1 MIEIDSKRVV
11 LPAKGIPGGWSYG
24 TAVAALPGTRSV
36 VLSLPS
42 AGSRSPWCAVDLDFG
57 HVTKGTGMPGPFRQL
72 VVPPDETGDP
82 RRPWVLGSHGVG
94 RLEIDADRPT
104 VSGVVRKGIG
114 TYPNRME
121 HYRPG
126 LLAVGH
132 PHRDSV
138 VLLSTTDG
146 VVVKRLRASGSPAYG
161 LPDGLLRMV
170 SFHHGRAYD
179 VDTAAHRVVRRHELP
194 SGKGARLVGEELVA
208 LVGERRPFQV
218 STAAGPEEVAFPG
231 GWAVAATE
239 LVSYDAETL
248 AVRHRAALPEETVE
262 VLGRDAAGRI
272 VVGHRRG
279 ISILVPPTYAEVG
292 RFDTDRVIVGAGM
305 VPGTNLAA
313 VVPNDPR
320 EPVLEMLRW

>member
-1 MIEIDSKRVV
+1 MIEISNRTLA
-11 LPAKGIPGGWSYG
+11 LPAKAVPGGWSYG

-36 VLSLPS
+36 VVSLPS
-42 AGSRSPWCAVDLDFG
+42 AGSRSPWCAVDLAFG
-57 HVTKGTGMPGPFRQL
+57 HVTRGTGMPGPLRQL
-72 VVPPDETGDP
+72 VVPEDSSGD
-82 RRPWVLGSHGVG
+82 RRPWVLAIHGLG
-94 RLEIDADRPT
+94 RLELDTDRPT
-104 VSGVVRKGIG
+104 VSEVIRKGIG
-114 TYPNRME
+114 TYPATLVE
-121 HYRPG
+121 YAAG
-126 LLAVGH
+126 VLAVGH

-138 VLLSTTDG
+138 VLVSTADG
-146 VVVKRLRASGSPAYG
+146 SVIKRLRASGSVGYV

-179 VDTAAHRVVRRHELP
+179 VDTDAHRVVRRRELP

-218 STAAGPEEVAFPG
+218 STAAGPEEVDFPG

-248 AVRHRAALPEETVE
+248 AVRHRAAPPEDAVE
-262 VLGRDAAGRI
+262 VLGPDAAGRI
-272 VVGHRRG
+272 VVGRRRG

-320 EPVLEMLRW
+320 DPVLEMLRW

>member
-1 MIEIDSKRVV
+1 MIEIGSKCVL
-11 LPAKGIPGGWSYG
+11 LPAKAVRGGWSYG

-57 HVTKGTGMPGPFRQL
+57 RVTRGTGMPGPLRQL
-72 VVPPDETGDP
+72 VVPEVSSGD
-82 RRPWVLGSHGVG
+82 RRPWVLAIHGLG
-94 RLEIDADRPT
+94 RLELDTDRPT
-104 VSGVVRKGIG
+104 VSEVIRKGVG
-114 TYPNRME
+114 TYPATLVE
-121 HYRPG
+121 YAAG
-126 LLAVGH
+126 VLAVGH

-138 VLLSTTDG
+138 VLVSTSDG
-146 VVVKRLRASGSPAYG
+146 TVLKRLRASGSPAYR

-239 LVSYDAETL
+239 LVSYDVETL